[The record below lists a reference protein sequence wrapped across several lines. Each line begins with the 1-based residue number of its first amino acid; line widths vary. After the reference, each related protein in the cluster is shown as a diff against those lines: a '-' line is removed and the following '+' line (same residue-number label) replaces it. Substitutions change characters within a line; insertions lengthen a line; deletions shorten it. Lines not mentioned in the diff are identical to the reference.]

1 MLKKEASK
9 FNLVKWLVLIFA
21 CWQLVLLLLTY
32 VSQFIIKLRPDY
44 VSEFGGR
51 ANFDGMH
58 YLTIAERGYQGF
70 QQAFFPFYPYL
81 IHFFSKFIFHNYFV
95 SGLFI
100 SNLSILITLF
110 LFYKLVRLDFSEK
123 IAQTAIIFLLIFPSS
138 FFFGSVYTESL
149 FLVLVIGSF
158 YAARKKQWLLA
169 GLLGGMASATRL
181 VGLFLFPA
189 LLIEWGI
196 GQKKKQKLRFV
207 NLLPIF
213 LILCGTGFYMWY
225 LKKTVGDPLYFIH
238 VQPMFGANR
247 TGGKLILLYQV
258 FWRYLKMI
266 LTTKMNVLYFTVWLE
281 LLTSIIFLLLSVFT
295 YYKMRLSY
303 FVFMILAYLI
313 PTLTGTFLSMP
324 RFMLALFPGFIIL
337 AIFSEKHS
345 WFKIIYPVVSGILLV
360 ISTILFIRGYFVA

>member
-1 MLKKEASK
+1 VAS
-9 FNLVKWLVLIFA
+9 FDFCRLAIG
-21 CWQLVLLLLTY
+21 
-32 VSQFIIKLRPDY
+32 FIIIGLCEPI
-44 VSEFGGR
+44 
-51 ANFDGMH
+51 FDGMH
-58 YLTIAERGYQGF
+58 FLTIAARGYQGF

-81 IHFFSKFIFHNYFV
+81 IRFFSKFIFHNYYV

-100 SNLSILITLF
+100 SNLSILIALF
-110 LFYKLVRLDFSEK
+110 LLYKLIRLDFSEK
-123 IAQTAIIFLLIFPSS
+123 CAQTAIIFLLIFPTA

-149 FLVLVIGSF
+149 FLALVVGSF

-169 GLLGGMASATRL
+169 GLLGGFASATRL
-181 VGLFLFPA
+181 VGIFLFPA
-189 LLIEWGI
+189 LLVEWW
-196 GQKKKQKLRFV
+196 QYKQQSKKQRIL
-207 NLLPIF
+207 NLCWVF
-213 LILCGTGFYMWY
+213 LSTGGLLFYMWY
-225 LKKTVGDPLYFIH
+225 LKRTMGDPLYFVH
-238 VQPMFGANR
+238 VQSMFGANR

-281 LLTSIIFLLLSVFT
+281 LLTSIMFLLLSIFT

-303 FVFMILAYLI
+303 FVFMILAYLT

-324 RFMLALFPGFIIL
+324 RFMLVLFPGFIIL